1 LMRFL
6 RRERVVSEKRTRK
19 VSRNIIQAVRILA
32 GVSFLFILILLLSI
46 FTYVL
51 FMPAPPVPC
60 SGDMPQDAGA
70 PPVVGV
76 LVLMLVIIVLM
87 LSLRRW
93 TK

>member
-1 LMRFL
+1 MMKFL

-32 GVSFLFILILLLSI
+32 GVLLFLFILLLSI
-46 FTYVL
+46 L
-51 FMPAPPVPC
+51 FMPAPPAPC